1 MPASSAAVDL
11 QARDGSRAVDEI
23 LDELERLAASDVSE
37 QDFYSALV
45 AKIALLG
52 CPAIAV
58 WTVEGAGAARLV
70 WSSVSGAADQNG
82 NADVGRY
89 EKDVA
94 GAVDNG
100 QPKVTEPTVAANG
113 AGPIVGRSVIAPWSQ
128 AIASRGALQTW
139 LAERA
144 STAAISGYL
153 RVLSAVA
160 DIVGGFLDRQ
170 QQRRARRQ
178 FELMSRLDTFVRA
191 LYESLELNQV
201 AYKIANDG
209 RVLIGCDRLSVLIKR
224 GGKYKAIAVSGADH
238 VHRRSESIHQLEGL
252 ALSVA
257 NVGEPLWHNGRDVSS
272 PELLPQIRE
281 SLSDYLD
288 VSPAVA
294 CAVLPLM
301 PPKAEHDAKSLSPA
315 ILVAEQYHAPFDSA
329 ACELVPLVAEH
340 SRLALANAQQ
350 LAAIPGH
357 RFWLRVSRD
366 GRLSRFSSKVTAA
379 CLLIATIVAALV
391 LIPADVRINAR
402 GELQP
407 VERHDVFAPRDGV
420 VTAIHV
426 DHGQSVAAGEPLLE
440 MRSPELDLEIQRV
453 DGELETAR
461 KRLAAAQSERL
472 QTRPTDNDARLR
484 QRRLTAEE
492 EQYQQQVRDLTNR
505 QKMLAEQRKEL
516 IVRSPI
522 AGEVVTW
529 NVQQQ
534 LASRPLRRGD
544 ALIIVADITGPWQ
557 LELKVPGRRAG
568 RLLAARHKHSD
579 PQPVSFVL
587 ATSPG
592 HSLNG
597 TVREVA
603 PRLELDEGGDSYI
616 MVKVDVP
623 AEKIENR
630 APGATALAK
639 IDCGRGT
646 LAEARF
652 HDLIDTVR
660 LWLPF

>member
-1 MPASSAAVDL
+1 MPASSTAVDL
-11 QARDGSRAVDEI
+11 QARDSSRAVDEI
-23 LDELERLAASDVSE
+23 VNEIERLAASDLSE
-37 QDFYSALV
+37 QDFYAALV

-52 CPAIAV
+52 CPAAAV
-58 WTVEGAGAARLV
+58 WTVEGTDAARLA
-70 WSSVSGAADQNG
+70 WSSVSAAAEQNG
-82 NADVGRY
+82 DVGRY
-89 EKDVA
+89 ENDVV
-94 GAVDNG
+94 GAVGDG
-100 QPKVTEPTVAANG
+100 HPKVTDSAVAANG
-113 AGPIVGRSVIAPWSQ
+113 AGVIAGRSVIAPWSS
-128 AIASRGALQTW
+128 AIATRGALQTW

-153 RVLSAVA
+153 RVLSGVA

-178 FELMSRLDTFVRA
+178 FELMSRLDTFVRG

-209 RVLIGCDRLSVLIKR
+209 RVLIGCDRLSVLNNR

-238 VHRRSESIHQLEGL
+238 VHRRAESIHKLEKL
-252 ALSVA
+252 AMSVA
-257 NVGEPLWHNGRDVSS
+257 KVGDPLWQSGRELTS
-272 PELLPQIRE
+272 PELLPQIRDA
-281 SLSDYLD
+281 LSDYLD

-294 CAVLPLM
+294 CAVLPLT
-301 PPKAEHDAKSLSPA
+301 ARGAQQDSKSLPPA
-315 ILVAEQYHAPFDSA
+315 ILVIEQYAAPFDSA
-329 ACELVPLVAEH
+329 VQDLAPLVAEH
-340 SRLALANAQQ
+340 SRLALANARQ

-357 RFWLRVSRD
+357 RFWLRVNREGWLS
-366 GRLSRFSSKVTAA
+366 RLSAKVAA
-379 CLLIATIVAALV
+379 GCLAVAAIAAALV
-391 LIPADVRINAR
+391 LIPADVKINAR

-426 DHGQSVAAGEPLLE
+426 DHGHSVAAGDALLE
-440 MRSPELDLEIQRV
+440 MRSPELDLEVQRV

-505 QKMLAEQRKEL
+505 QKMLAEQRKDL

-544 ALIIVADITGPWQ
+544 ALVTVADITGQWQ
-557 LELKVPGRRAG
+557 LELKVPSRRAG
-568 RLLAARHKHSD
+568 RLLAARQNNSD
-579 PQPVSFVL
+579 AQPVSFVL

-592 HSLNG
+592 HSLSG
-597 TVREVA
+597 AVREVA
-603 PRLELDEGGDSYI
+603 SRLELDEAGDSYI
-616 MVKVDVP
+616 MAKVDVP
-623 AEKIENR
+623 RDEIENR

-646 LAEARF
+646 LAEAWF
-652 HDLIDTVR
+652 HDLIDTIQ

>member
-1 MPASSAAVDL
+1 MPPSSTAVDL
-11 QARDGSRAVDEI
+11 QARDSSRAVDEI
-23 LDELERLAASDVSE
+23 LNEIERLAASELSE
-37 QDFYSALV
+37 KDFYAALM

-52 CPAIAV
+52 CPAAAV
-58 WTVEGAGAARLV
+58 WTVEKGDAAQLT
-70 WSSVSGAADQNG
+70 WNSVSAAENQNG
-82 NADVGRY
+82 DVRHY
-89 EKDVA
+89 ENDVV
-94 GAVDNG
+94 GAVGGG

-113 AGPIVGRSVIAPWSQ
+113 AGAVAGRSVIAPWSS
-128 AIASRGALQTW
+128 AIVTRGALQTW

-144 STAAISGYL
+144 SAAAISGYL
-153 RVLSAVA
+153 RVLAAVA
-160 DIVGGFLDRQ
+160 DMVGGFLDRQ
-170 QQRRARRQ
+170 RQRQARRQ
-178 FELMSRLDTFVRA
+178 FERMSLLETFVRG
-191 LYESLELNQV
+191 LYENLDLNQV

-209 RVLIGCDRLSVLIKR
+209 RALIGSDRLSVLLNR

-238 VHRRSESIHQLEGL
+238 IHRRADSIHKLEQL

-257 NVGEPLWHNGRDVSS
+257 KVGEPLWHNGRDLSS
-272 PELLPQIRE
+272 PEILPQIRD

-294 CAVLPLM
+294 CAVLPLT
-301 PPKAEHDAKSLSPA
+301 ARGAHQDSKSLPPA
-315 ILVAEQYHAPFDSA
+315 ILVAEQYAAPFDSTVQDLA
-329 ACELVPLVAEH
+329 PLVAEH
-340 SRLALANAQQ
+340 SRLALVNARQ

-357 RFWLRVSRD
+357 RFWLRISRD
-366 GRLSRFSSKVTAA
+366 GWLSQFSSKVGAA
-379 CLLIATIVAALV
+379 CLLVAAIAAALV
-391 LIPADVRINAR
+391 LIPADVKINAR

-426 DHGQSVAAGEPLLE
+426 DHGQTVAAGAPLLE

-472 QTRPTDNDARLR
+472 QTRPADNDARLR

-505 QKMLAEQRKEL
+505 QKMLAEQRKDL

-544 ALIIVADITGPWQ
+544 ALVTVADITGQWQ
-557 LELKVPGRRAG
+557 LELKVPSRRAG
-568 RLLAARHKHSD
+568 RLLAARQKLSD

-592 HSLNG
+592 HSLSG
-597 TVREVA
+597 IVREVA
-603 PRLELDEGGDSYI
+603 PRLELDEAGDSYI
-616 MVKVDVP
+616 MAKVDVP
-623 AEKIENR
+623 RDEIENR

-646 LAEARF
+646 LADAWF
-652 HDLIDTVR
+652 HDLIDTIQ